1 MTSERPG
8 DPSHWSLEEI
18 QDAVVAGR
26 VTPYDVVDA
35 SLRTL
40 QDWEPVVGAF
50 TSWDEARL
58 NSNAADTAE
67 RLRRGTPA
75 PLDGVVLAV
84 KDNIQV
90 AGRPMT
96 AGSSWWQVTPTGNA
110 ECWQALETAGAMY
123 LGQTNL
129 HEFAFGATNVNLAAQ
144 TTRNPWDPERAAGGS
159 SGGSAVAVAIGAC
172 GAALGTDTGGS
183 VRIPAALTGVT
194 GFKPTYGRVPLTGVV
209 PLSPSCDHVG
219 VLSRTATGCARV
231 FGNLPG
237 QRRCDTGTWP
247 DQTFTGRRIGVLT
260 AHLGRSEPE
269 VVAAVQRALTVLEDL
284 GAELEEA
291 AVPNEHEAN
300 AVTSTM
306 VRFEAAQVHR
316 KWLQDPAAT
325 YGADVRA
332 RLEEGLSISADE
344 YRDARRRRGELVAAI
359 LDAHQGFDA
368 VAGPTVPITA
378 PTISSCVQ
386 GSGVQSALLSNTYC
400 YNVTGQPAI
409 SVPCGRTSDG
419 LPVGLQ
425 LAAGLGHDH
434 ALLELAVA
442 LQRVTRWH
450 TERPVLQRSP
460 A

>member
-1 MTSERPG
+1 MTTARSG
-8 DPSHWSLEEI
+8 DLSQWSLEEI
-18 QDAVVAGR
+18 QDAVLAGR

-35 SLRTL
+35 SLRSL
-40 QDWEPVVGAF
+40 QDWQPVTGAF
-50 TSWDEARL
+50 SSWDEARL
-58 NSNAADTAE
+58 NHDAADTAE
-67 RLRRGTPA
+67 RLRWGTPA

-84 KDNIQV
+84 KDNIHV
-90 AGRPMT
+90 AGRPLT
-96 AGSSWWQVTPTGNA
+96 AGSSWWRVTPDTNA

-129 HEFAFGATNVNLAAQ
+129 HEFAFGATTVNPTAR
-144 TTRNPWDPERAAGGS
+144 TTRNPWDVERSAGGS

-194 GFKPTYGRVPLTGVV
+194 GFKPTYGRIPLAGVV

-219 VLSRTATGCARV
+219 VLSRTASGCARV

-237 QRRCDTGTWP
+237 QRRGDTGTWP
-247 DQTFTGRRIGVLT
+247 DRTFAGRRIGVLT
-260 AHLGRSEPE
+260 AHLDRSEPE

-291 AVPNEHEAN
+291 TVPDEFEVN
-300 AVTSTM
+300 AVTATM

-316 KWLQDPAAT
+316 TWLEDPAT
-325 YGADVRA
+325 GYGADVRA
-332 RLEEGLSISADE
+332 RLEEGLAISADQ
-344 YRDARRRRGELVAAI
+344 YRRARARRVELVAAI
-359 LDAHQGFDA
+359 LDAHRRFDA
-368 VAGPTVPITA
+368 VAGPTVPVTA

-386 GSGVQSALLSNTYC
+386 GSGVQAALLSNTYC
-400 YNVTGQPAI
+400 YNATGQPAI
-409 SVPCGRTSDG
+409 SVPCGRTPHG

-434 ALLELAVA
+434 ELLELAVA

-450 TERPVLQRSP
+450 GERPILQRSP